1 VSELPVP
8 LGVQTLLLT
17 GDRSLR
23 PRAVVETV
31 PDFVPTAL
39 AALVV
44 VLFAVALV
52 TMAADRLRVAGLCFL
67 SASLLIYLRER
78 WLRDWRGDAG
88 A

>member
-1 VSELPVP
+1 MLE
-8 LGVQTLLLT
+8 
-17 GDRSLR
+17 
-23 PRAVVETV
+23 
-31 PDFVPTAL
+31 FVPTAL

-52 TMAADRLRVAGLCFL
+52 TMAADRLSVAGLCFL

-78 WLRDWRGDAG
+78 WLRGSSSDTG